1 LSPSDPVVGPGTSQ
15 ALDDDVFV
23 DPPTLDPDFAELAPF
38 VANHAVEPFVGF
50 ELTTLISAP
59 LNSQRHDVAQFLL
72 GTLTDGTLIGIV
84 ADTRAADVASDPRI
98 PPVTQQHLLQGLGP
112 SAGRTVPFTGT
123 DGVQHVV
130 IEMDELT
137 IRGRRVVV
145 HRPSGRQAPLTLRAV
160 ICHEMT
166 HVRNLG
172 LGMRTTPDTDTTVF
186 LDTNLASSLSSST
199 GVPTARSFSQFAAE
213 MNARHVEWII
223 EQENAGNPFA
233 ARFLTP
239 SALAVAA
246 HFYFA
251 ETDPVFLFDD
261 NGYIAA
267 IVQSGH
273 QATYQQIALW
283 LRQVGTRMTFSGNAD
298 TQQTSAQLFTDAA
311 DSADFIALN
320 PLSPLPDGDGLYPR
334 DQDFV

>member
-1 LSPSDPVVGPGTSQ
+1 MYG
-15 ALDDDVFV
+15 
-23 DPPTLDPDFAELAPF
+23 
-38 VANHAVEPFVGF
+38 
-50 ELTTLISAP
+50 
-59 LNSQRHDVAQFLL
+59 
-72 GTLTDGTLIGIV
+72 
-84 ADTRAADVASDPRI
+84 
-98 PPVTQQHLLQGLGP
+98 
-112 SAGRTVPFTGT
+112 
-123 DGVQHVV
+123 
-130 IEMDELT
+130 
-137 IRGRRVVV
+137 
-145 HRPSGRQAPLTLRAV
+145 
-160 ICHEMT
+160 
-166 HVRNLG
+166 NLG

-273 QATYQQIALW
+273 QRHTNR
-283 LRQVGTRMTFSGNAD
+283 LRCGCVRSVRG
-298 TQQTSAQLFTDAA
+298 
-311 DSADFIALN
+311 
-320 PLSPLPDGDGLYPR
+320 
-334 DQDFV
+334 